1 MQTRAQPLS
10 RHLTRLLPPPG
21 AITIMAVTGL
31 ISSIG
36 TGLFLTGSVLYY
48 TRVVG
53 LSDTQVGIG
62 LSAAGACGILTPVPI
77 GLLADRWGPRQ
88 VMIVLYLW
96 RAAGYTVL
104 ALVHG
109 FWSFLV
115 VICLVTMADRAG
127 PPCSQALVGTLF
139 RQQERVHAMAYLRA
153 VKNIGFSA
161 GALLAGI
168 ALVVGTPTAYR
179 LLSLG
184 NAASFLPVALLTAG
198 LRRYQQAGI
207 QSTDVE
213 EIPPPGKL
221 RPLRDPPFL
230 ALAATNGLL
239 TLHDSV
245 LFVVLPLWVTQ
256 RTAAPHIMVSL
267 LLTINTVLTAVSQ
280 VWWTRLTH
288 TLPAAMRAM
297 VAVGPVLAV
306 ASVLIGAAHLGGA
319 LSASVL
325 LVLGV
330 IALTAGENLHSASSW
345 QISYGLSPKQARAR
359 YLAVFSLGDAGQQTA
374 GPSLA
379 NSLLLVAGLPGWLGL
394 GALFIVAGTSNRALA
409 TWVAARRA
417 AAGVPP
423 APDHPPPGP
432 AAVNGS
438 PAGEVKR

>member
-1 MQTRAQPLS
+1 MRAQSLS

-21 AITIMAVTGL
+21 AATIMTVTGL
-31 ISSIG
+31 VGSIG
-36 TGLFLTGSVLYY
+36 TGLFLTGSVLYF

-53 LSDTQVGIG
+53 LSDLQVGIG
-62 LSAAGACGILTPVPI
+62 LSLAAACGMLTSVPI
-77 GLLADRWGPRQ
+77 GLLADRWGPRR
-88 VMIVLYLW
+88 VLVVLYLW

-115 VICLVTMADRAG
+115 VICLVTMADRAA

-139 RQQERVHAMAYLRA
+139 RRQERVRTMAYLRA

-161 GALLAGI
+161 GALLAGL
-168 ALVVGTPTAYR
+168 ALVAGTPTAYR

-184 NAASFLPVALLTAG
+184 NAASFLPMAVLAVRLH
-198 LRRYQQAGI
+198 RYQQAGT
-207 QSTDVE
+207 QSPE
-213 EIPPPGKL
+213 AAEIPPPGKL

-245 LFVVLPLWVTQ
+245 LFVVLPLWITQ

-267 LLTINTVLTAVSQ
+267 LLTTNTGLTAVSQ
-280 VWWTRLTH
+280 VWWTKLTH
-288 TLPAAMRAM
+288 SLTAAMRSM

-306 ASVLIGAAHLGGA
+306 ASVLIGAAHFGGA
-319 LSASVL
+319 LTGSAL

-330 IALTAGENLHSASSW
+330 IALTAGENLHSASAW
-345 QISYGLSPKQARAR
+345 QISYGLAPKQARAR
-359 YLAVFSLGDAGQQTA
+359 YLSVFGLGEAGQQVV

-379 NSLLLVAGLPGWLGL
+379 NSLLLTVGLPGWLGL
-394 GALFIVAGTSNRALA
+394 GALFVVAGTSNRALA
-409 TWVAARRA
+409 SWVAARRD
-417 AAGVPP
+417 AAGMRP
-423 APDHPPPGP
+423 PDHPPAGP
-432 AAVNGS
+432 EAVTAA
-438 PAGEVKR
+438 PLGEVKR

>member
-1 MQTRAQPLS
+1 MQMRARPLS
-10 RHLTRLLPPPG
+10 RHLNRLLPSPG
-21 AITIMAVTGL
+21 AATIMTVTGL
-31 ISSIG
+31 AGSIG

-53 LSDTQVGIG
+53 LSDVQVGIG
-62 LSAAGACGILTPVPI
+62 LSLAAAFGMLTSVPI

-88 VMIVLYLW
+88 VMVVLYLW

-109 FWSFLV
+109 FWLFLV
-115 VICLVTMADRAG
+115 VICLVTVADRAG
-127 PPCSQALVGTLF
+127 PPCSQALIGTLF
-139 RQQERVHAMAYLRA
+139 RRQERVRTMAYLRA
-153 VKNIGFSA
+153 VKNIGFSV
-161 GALLAGI
+161 GALLAGL
-168 ALVVGTPTAYR
+168 ALVAGTPTAYR

-184 NAASFLPVALLTAG
+184 NAASFLPMALLTVR
-198 LRRYQQAGI
+198 LHRYQHADAKSPDAGE
-207 QSTDVE
+207 S
-213 EIPPPGKL
+213 PPPGKL
-221 RPLRDPPFL
+221 RPLRNPPFL

-267 LLTINTVLTAVSQ
+267 LLTINTMLTAVSQ

-288 TLPAAMRAM
+288 NLTAAMRAM

-306 ASVLIGAAHLGGA
+306 ASVLIGAAHLGGK
-319 LSASVL
+319 LTGSVL

-330 IALTAGENLHSASSW
+330 IALTAGENLHSASAW

-359 YLAVFSLGDAGQQTA
+359 YLSVFNLGDAGQQMV

-379 NSLLLVAGLPGWLGL
+379 NSLLLTAGLPGWLGL

-409 TWVAARRA
+409 SWVATRRD
-417 AAGVPP
+417 AAGM
-423 APDHPPPGP
+423 PPPDQPRAGP
-432 AAVNGS
+432 EAVAAV
-438 PAGEVKR
+438 PFGEAK

>member
-1 MQTRAQPLS
+1 MT
-10 RHLTRLLPPPG
+10 
-21 AITIMAVTGL
+21 VTGL
-31 ISSIG
+31 VGSIG

-53 LSDTQVGIG
+53 LSDVQVGIG
-62 LSAAGACGILTPVPI
+62 LSLAAAFGMLTSVPI

-115 VICLVTMADRAG
+115 VICLVTVADRAG

-139 RQQERVHAMAYLRA
+139 RRQERVRTMAYLRA

-161 GALLAGI
+161 GALLAGL
-168 ALVVGTPTAYR
+168 ALVAGTPTAYR

-184 NAASFLPVALLTAG
+184 NAASFLPMALLTVR
-198 LRRYQQAGI
+198 LHRYQHGDSRDAG
-207 QSTDVE
+207 

-221 RPLRDPPFL
+221 RPLRNPPLL

-267 LLTINTVLTAVSQ
+267 LLTINTMLTAVSQ

-288 TLPAAMRAM
+288 DLAHAMRAM
-297 VAVGPVLAV
+297 AAVGPVLAV
-306 ASVLIGAAHLGGA
+306 ASVLIGAAHLGGK
-319 LSASVL
+319 LTGSVL

-330 IALTAGENLHSASSW
+330 IALTAGENLHSASAW

-359 YLAVFSLGDAGQQTA
+359 YLSVFGLGDAGQQVV

-379 NSLLLVAGLPGWLGL
+379 NSLLLTVGLPGWLGL
-394 GALFIVAGTSNRALA
+394 GALFIVAGTGNRALA
-409 TWVAARRA
+409 RWMAARRDR
-417 AAGVPP
+417 AGIPP
-423 APDHPPPGP
+423 PDHPDHDRAGP
-432 AAVNGS
+432 KAVTAA
-438 PAGEVKR
+438 PFGEVK

>member
-1 MQTRAQPLS
+1 MQISTQPLS

-21 AITIMAVTGL
+21 AASIMAVTGL
-31 ISSIG
+31 IGSIG

-62 LSAAGACGILTPVPI
+62 LSAAGACGILSSAPI
-77 GLLADRWGPRQ
+77 GLVADRWGPRQ
-88 VMIVLYLW
+88 VMVVLYLW
-96 RAAGYTVL
+96 RAAGYAVL
-104 ALVHG
+104 ATVHG

-139 RQQERVHAMAYLRA
+139 RQQERVRAMAYLRA

-161 GALLAGI
+161 GALLAGL
-168 ALVVGTPTAYR
+168 ALVAGTATAYR
-179 LLSLG
+179 SLSLS
-184 NAASFLPVALLTAG
+184 NAASFLPMALLTVR
-198 LRRYQQAGI
+198 LHRYQHADI
-207 QSTDVE
+207 PNTDVE

-245 LFVVLPLWVTQ
+245 LFVALPLWITQ

-267 LLTINTVLTAVSQ
+267 LLAVNTAVTAASQ

-288 TLPAAMRAM
+288 TLTAAVRAM

-319 LSASVL
+319 LAASVL

-330 IALTAGENLHSASSW
+330 IALTAGENLHSAVSW

-359 YLAVFSLGDAGQQTA
+359 YLAVFGMGEAGQQMI

-379 NSLLLVAGLPGWLGL
+379 NSLLLAAGLPGWIGL
-394 GALFIVAGTSNRALA
+394 GALFGIASTSNRALT
-409 TWVAARRA
+409 TWMMARRGTA
-417 AAGVPP
+417 ASPP
-423 APDHPPPGP
+423 PPDHLPLRPE
-432 AAVNGS
+432 AVTRS
-438 PAGEVKR
+438 PAGEVER